1 MLSLAH
7 LSWEAPYERTRNTLQ
22 RARRDVANADVA
34 RPGTAKT
41 ATWRRARYRRIRAF
55 RLTAFDPWDDEVHL
69 EVRIDVVVELEH
81 DEWIHCARRRQA
93 ASGRRRRT
101 PYACTLRGSTR

>member
-1 MLSLAH
+1 M
-7 LSWEAPYERTRNTLQ
+7 Q

-81 DEWIHCARRRQA
+81 DEVDPLRPST
-93 ASGRRRRT
+93 ASGFWAKT
-101 PYACTLRGSTR
+101 